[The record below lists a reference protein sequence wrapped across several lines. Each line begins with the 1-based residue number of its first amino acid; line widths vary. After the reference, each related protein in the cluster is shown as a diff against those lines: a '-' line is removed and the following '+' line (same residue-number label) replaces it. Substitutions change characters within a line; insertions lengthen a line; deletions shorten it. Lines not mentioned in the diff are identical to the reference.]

1 MIKNIILAL
10 FICCLCTSCIDKH
23 FKIYN
28 LSGELAENINLNKSS
43 SNFDQFQLYFDK
55 SKIDKN
61 YEEVNLIA
69 TDYYYYGQ
77 FFFDENFMEMIK
89 IKTLDIG
96 ADALIYENKRKDF
109 PNYDNRYLYFTA
121 IRFKNK

>member
-1 MIKNIILAL
+1 
-10 FICCLCTSCIDKH
+10 
-23 FKIYN
+23 
-28 LSGELAENINLNKSS
+28 
-43 SNFDQFQLYFDK
+43 
-55 SKIDKN
+55 
-61 YEEVNLIA
+61 
-69 TDYYYYGQ
+69 
-77 FFFDENFMEMIK
+77 MEMIK